1 VAFECSISQD
11 LAKASGATPDQ
22 FEVVIADHD
31 FELVTTSSVIID
43 CVIHPDPEG
52 PGPDPMSVATTLEKQ
67 AGDPQSPLRSGVL
80 TRHLLALALP
90 TLRPGSM
97 QKLLATPSVTGTA
110 DRTRGPGGASGGPAE
125 ASEAM
130 PMGMACHPMGWQVVQ
145 DPATGE
151 FYYYNTET
159 GVVQWEPPGI
169 VEINRRQS
177 IDTVSSQ
184 AAQSRTSSS
193 GSMQAGATNY
203 SGFDGDRGYEEEQAG
218 PPSIWG
224 GGPLFERSNN
234 ALSFGP
240 PQVEEDFPIQEARKN
255 IRSAGMQRSAP
266 APALLPRPHASQPP
280 TYESERGGDERDA
293 LPMRGH
299 QAPNNGYQ
307 YQTPPTYNE
316 EGSASDDERTPLP
329 MRGYQRCN
337 NSWEDERKVPH
348 RPFHF
353 ISLVSFSLLFPHRFL
368 SPCIGSKHSMN
379 THVNMIC
386 RLKERHKM
394 VT

>member
-22 FEVVIADHD
+22 FEVVIVD
-31 FELVTTSSVIID
+31 FELVSTSSVIID

-52 PGPDPMSVATTLEKQ
+52 PGPDPMSVATTLEEQ

-97 QKLLATPSVTGTA
+97 QKLIATPSVTGTA
-110 DRTRGPGGASGGPAE
+110 ERTRGPGGASGGPAE
-125 ASEAM
+125 ASETM
-130 PMGMACHPMGWQVVQ
+130 PMGWQVVQ

-151 FYYYNTET
+151 FYYYNTTT

-169 VEINRRQS
+169 VDINRRQS

-193 GSMQAGATNY
+193 GSMQPGATNY
-203 SGFDGDRGYEEEQAG
+203 SAFDGDRGYEEEQAG

-224 GGPLFERSNN
+224 GGPLFERSNDT
-234 ALSFGP
+234 LSFGP
-240 PQVEEDFPIQEARKN
+240 PQVEEDFAIQEATKKN
-255 IRSAGMQRSAP
+255 RSAGMQRSAP

-280 TYESERGGDERDA
+280 TYESEQGGDERDP

-307 YQTPPTYNE
+307 YEPPPTYTE
-316 EGSASDDERTPLP
+316 EDSGSDDERTPLP
-329 MRGYQRCN
+329 MRGYQRGN
-337 NSWEDERKVPH
+337 NSWEGERKVPN

-353 ISLVSFSLLFPHRFL
+353 SSLVSFSLLFPHRFL
-368 SPCIGSKHSMN
+368 SPCIGSTHSMN
-379 THVNMIC
+379 THVNMMC

-394 VT
+394 VKRELQ